1 MLYAEDLTVG
11 QRFPFRTYPIE
22 QAEIIEFAERF
33 DPLFIHIDPVAAA
46 NGPFGGLIA
55 SGLHTTA
62 IYQRLIVEAMWRQVA
77 GVAGTRIESRF
88 QRPVRPGMTLTGQ
101 AEIAAIALRPE
112 KRNAV
117 VTVRSQITDGT
128 DTVLSVVL
136 DAVIHSRPDHPR
148 P

>member
-11 QRFPFRTYPIE
+11 QRFPFRAYPIG

-33 DPLFIHIDPVAAA
+33 DPLFIHVDPVAAK
-46 NGPFGGLIA
+46 NGPFGGIIA

-62 IYQRLIVEAMWRQVA
+62 IYQRLIVEAMWWQVA

-88 QRPVRPGMTLTGQ
+88 QRPVRPGMTLTGH
-101 AEIAAIALRPE
+101 AEIAEIALRPE
-112 KRNAV
+112 RKNAV
-117 VTVRSQITDGT
+117 ITIRSQLTDGT

-136 DAVIHSRPDHPR
+136 DAVIHLRPDHPQ